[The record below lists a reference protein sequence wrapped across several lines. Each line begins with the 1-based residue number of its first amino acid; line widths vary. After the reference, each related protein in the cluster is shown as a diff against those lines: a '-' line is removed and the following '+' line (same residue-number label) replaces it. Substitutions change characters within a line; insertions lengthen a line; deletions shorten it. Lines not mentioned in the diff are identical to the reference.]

1 MIHTKALLTVMVSL
15 FTSSIVIAQDWSL
28 TGNSGIS
35 YGTNFIGTT
44 DNKSLLFKTNNTQRM
59 KLDSLGN
66 LGIGVNIPA
75 AKLDVDGKIR
85 FGGNSK
91 VSVNSYTDGTNTNIV
106 FNGVDYGLAMLQA
119 DRYGG
124 TVYSATDQYIDL
136 RGNGVAIKSF
146 TTYFTEGAL
155 DLNTAT
161 NITTAGYKLFTV
173 KNQNVMKSYID
184 KDGGAWFNSS
194 VGIGTT
200 NITDVNYKLFVE
212 TGIRTRKVKVD
223 QVSWADYVFKPEY
236 KLRPLAEVESFIRRN
251 NHLPEVPSEKEV
263 KENGVDLGENQ
274 VALLKKIEELTLYLI
289 DQNKEIKEQNKRL
302 EQLEKELNALKKKS
316 K

>member
-274 VALLKKIEELTLYLI
+274 VTLLKKIEELTLYLI

>member
-223 QVSWADYVFKPEY
+223 QVSWADHVFKPEY

-274 VALLKKIEELTLYLI
+274 VTLLKKIEELTLYLI
-289 DQNKEIKEQNKRL
+289 DQNKEIKVQNKRI
-302 EQLEKELNALKKKS
+302 EQLEKELDALKKK
-316 K
+316 